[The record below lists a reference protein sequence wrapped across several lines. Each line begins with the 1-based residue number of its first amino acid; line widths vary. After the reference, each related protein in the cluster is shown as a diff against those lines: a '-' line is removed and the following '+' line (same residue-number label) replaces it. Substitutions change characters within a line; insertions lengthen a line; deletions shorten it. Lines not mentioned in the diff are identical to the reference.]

1 MIEAFKELEVWFVT
15 GAQLLYGG
23 ETVKIVDG
31 HSQEMVAGLNES
43 GIIPIKVVYK
53 GTANSSAEV
62 ETVMKAANN
71 DRKCVGIITWMHTF
85 SPAKMWIKGLQ
96 ALQKPLLHFHTQYNA
111 EIPWDSIDMDFMNLN
126 QSAHG
131 DIEFGHICSRM
142 RVPRKVVVGYWKSEE
157 AQRQIAV
164 WARVAAAVAGSHDVR
179 CLMCGMNMANV
190 AVTDGDRVEFEQRLG
205 YHVDYYPVSSLMD
218 YFKKVTD
225 AEADALVEEYKK
237 EYTIKI
243 DESGEEVYWEKVKNA
258 AKAEIALRRVLKDEG
273 ATAFTTNF
281 DDLGDA
287 DINDP
292 NFVGFDQIPGLAS
305 QRLMA
310 EGIGFG
316 AEGDWKTACLYRS
329 LWVMNQGMKKGC
341 SFLEDYTLN
350 FSYEGTSSLQS
361 HMLEVCPLVAVDKP
375 TLEVHF
381 LGIGI
386 RKQLTARL
394 VFTSKTGA
402 GCKAT
407 IVDLGNRF
415 RLITSDVECIKPKP
429 MPHLPVASALWIPQ
443 PSFEVGAGAWI
454 LAGGTHH
461 SAFSYDIT
469 AEYWEDFAEMTG
481 IEFVGINKE
490 TTISNF
496 KQQLRNNE
504 VYYKLNKALK

>member
-1 MIEAFKELEVWFVT
+1 MFENLEVWWLSGT
-15 GAQLLYGG
+15 QLLYGEQVLG
-23 ETVKIVDG
+23 QVDAHSNEMIAGINASGNVPVKI
-31 HSQEMVAGLNES
+31 
-43 GIIPIKVVYK
+43 VYK
-53 GTANSSAEV
+53 GTVKSSQEAEKLMKEANSCE
-62 ETVMKAANN
+62 N
-71 DRKCVGIITWMHTF
+71 CVGVITWMHTF

-96 ALQKPLLHFHTQYNA
+96 ALQKPMLHFHTQFNT
-111 EIPWDSIDMDFMNLN
+111 EIPWGEIDMDFMNLN

-131 DIEFGHICSRM
+131 DIEFGHACTRM
-142 RVPRKVVVGYWKSEE
+142 RINRKVVAGHWTNEE
-157 AQRQIAV
+157 AQKKIGV
-164 WARVAAAVAGSHDVR
+164 WARTAAAVADAKKVR
-179 CLMCGMNMANV
+179 CLMFGMNMNNV
-190 AVTDGDRVEFEQRLG
+190 SVTDGDRVEFEQRLG

-218 YFKKVTD
+218 YFKKVND
-225 AEADALVEEYKK
+225 ADVEALVEQYKK

-258 AKAEIALRRVLKDEG
+258 AKAELAIRAVLKDEG

-287 DINDP
+287 DIDDP
-292 NFVGFDQIPGLAS
+292 NFCGFDQIPGLAS

-329 LWVMNQGMKKGC
+329 LWVMNQGLAKGC

-350 FSYEGTSSLQS
+350 FAGDKSSCLQS
-361 HMLEVCPLVAVDKP
+361 HMLEVTPLIAVDKP

-386 RKQLTARL
+386 RKQMTARL
-394 VFTSKTGA
+394 VFTSKTGM
-402 GCKAT
+402 GVKAT
-407 IVDLGNRF
+407 VVDLGNRF
-415 RLITSDVECIKPKP
+415 RLITQEVECIEPKP
-429 MPHLPVASALWIPQ
+429 MPNLPVASALWIPQ
-443 PSFEVGAGAWI
+443 PTFEIGAAAWI

-469 AEYWEDFAEMTG
+469 EEYWEDFAEMTG
-481 IEFVGINKE
+481 IEFIAINKK
-490 TTISNF
+490 TNISEF

-504 VYYKLNKALK
+504 IYYMLNKALR